1 MEDDKLLKKAKK
13 GEGVAFGEL
22 YDKYAPKVYRYV
34 FLKLNGKK
42 SDAEDLTH
50 EVFLSAWKNMENFDD
65 RGVPFMSYLYKVAR
79 NAVID
84 HWRTVRPTYD
94 IETIAEER
102 FSVDPD
108 IAGKIDFDSDMIAVK
123 ECLSKLEPV
132 YQDVLIMKF
141 IEDFSNREVAR
152 ALEKS
157 EGAVR
162 VIQHRALKQLRKEIE
177 KHGSRFKKT
186 TEEI

>member
-1 MEDDKLLKKAKK
+1 MEDDKLIKKAKR
-13 GEGVAFGEL
+13 GESAAFGEI
-22 YDKYAPKVYRYV
+22 YDKYAPKIYRYV

-42 SDAEDLTH
+42 GDAEDLTH
-50 EVFLSAWKNMENFDD
+50 EVFLSAWKNVENFNE
-65 RGVPFMSYLYKVAR
+65 RGVPFMSYLYKIAR

-94 IETIAEER
+94 IETVSEEN
-102 FSVDPD
+102 FSVNPNV
-108 IAGKIDFDSDMIAVK
+108 AENMDFDSDMALVK
-123 ECLSKLEPV
+123 ECLSKLEPA

-141 IEDFSNREVAR
+141 IEDLSNKEIAHT
-152 ALEKS
+152 LEKS

-162 VIQHRALKQLRKEIE
+162 VIQHRALKQLKKEIE
-177 KHGSRFKKT
+177 KHGTKFKRT